1 MVNGQTVKVL
11 PKKTSSSQR
20 RPVVVINSGQAFPL
34 SAKPSIS
41 VRTHEK
47 QSAPTSKSNKT
58 PEFDFSQASQEIRHF
73 GSKQFAG
80 KSKKEYE
87 DEQYFKLTGRK
98 RKKHQVPLPIVRGIK
113 KKAAEREA
121 RAREEAKQAG
131 IVLPQPKK
139 AKKEYDNT
147 TRVHGPA
154 PSVGFMKKGILRVK
168 DKV

>member
-1 MVNGQTVKVL
+1 MVNAQTVKVL
-11 PKKTSSSQR
+11 PRKTSSSQR
-20 RPVVVINSGQAFPL
+20 RPVVVISSGQAFPL
-34 SAKPSIS
+34 SAKPSKS
-41 VRTHEK
+41 LRTHEK
-47 QSAPTSKSNKT
+47 PSAPTKSNKT
-58 PEFDFSQASQEIRHF
+58 TEFDFSQASQEIRHF

-147 TRVHGPA
+147 SRIHGPA